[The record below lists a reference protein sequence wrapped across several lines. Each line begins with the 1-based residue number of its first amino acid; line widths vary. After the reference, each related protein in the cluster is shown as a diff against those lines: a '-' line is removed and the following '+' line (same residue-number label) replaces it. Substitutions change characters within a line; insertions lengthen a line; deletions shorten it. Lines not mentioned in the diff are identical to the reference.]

1 MEDRNNKQR
10 GIRLRQLNRIM
21 IVVAVMLGVV
31 LIMALLF
38 TNRNFYELEKATERY
53 IQARKDVADIQAGS
67 DYLTDRVRTFVVTG
81 DPESAKDFFYE
92 VEMSRRRDL
101 AVESMKESISGSDG
115 IRYLSTAL
123 QISNELA
130 EIERY
135 AMRLAA
141 AGNDL
146 DIETLPSALG
156 TVTFTVEDEALSAEE
171 KLVKAR
177 EMLFDETYQAYKED
191 IRKNLSLCEQALIG
205 EMEATQKK
213 STSRMENALTAQT
226 LLIAIMVMVII
237 FLVLYNAHSIIR
249 PINALVKA
257 IQEDRLVEESGA
269 YELRFVSRTYN
280 EARSRSQEN
289 QEALAY
295 KATHDALTGLFNR
308 GAFEKAKQTTRG
320 RAQAM
325 FIFDVDQFKEF
336 NDQYGHDM
344 GDLVLKKVAGVL
356 ADNFRDEDYVC
367 RFGGDEFTVL
377 MVHATNDM
385 RPLVEE
391 KINRIRKMLLDT
403 SDGLPPITLSI
414 GVAFSDRQNPTND
427 ILKDADT
434 ALYITKERGKNG
446 YTFYGED

>member
-1 MEDRNNKQR
+1 M
-10 GIRLRQLNRIM
+10 RQLNRIM

-177 EMLFDETYQAYKED
+177 EMLDESRGERLTAREMDVLECVAKGFSNQDIAKALGLSEKTVKNHMTRVLRKLKVED
-191 IRKNLSLCEQALIG
+191 RTQAL
-205 EMEATQKK
+205 
-213 STSRMENALTAQT
+213 
-226 LLIAIMVMVII
+226 V
-237 FLVLYNAHSIIR
+237 Y
-249 PINALVKA
+249 
-257 IQEDRLVEESGA
+257 
-269 YELRFVSRTYN
+269 
-280 EARSRSQEN
+280 
-289 QEALAY
+289 
-295 KATHDALTGLFNR
+295 
-308 GAFEKAKQTTRG
+308 
-320 RAQAM
+320 
-325 FIFDVDQFKEF
+325 
-336 NDQYGHDM
+336 
-344 GDLVLKKVAGVL
+344 VLK
-356 ADNFRDEDYVC
+356 N
-367 RFGGDEFTVL
+367 
-377 MVHATNDM
+377 
-385 RPLVEE
+385 
-391 KINRIRKMLLDT
+391 KIISLD
-403 SDGLPPITLSI
+403 
-414 GVAFSDRQNPTND
+414 
-427 ILKDADT
+427 
-434 ALYITKERGKNG
+434 
-446 YTFYGED
+446 

>member
-226 LLIAIMVMVII
+226 LLIAIMVMVIMVI
-237 FLVLYNAHSIIR
+237 GHSGG
-249 PINALVKA
+249 P
-257 IQEDRLVEESGA
+257 
-269 YELRFVSRTYN
+269 
-280 EARSRSQEN
+280 AR
-289 QEALAY
+289 
-295 KATHDALTGLFNR
+295 R
-308 GAFEKAKQTTRG
+308 GEWG
-320 RAQAM
+320 
-325 FIFDVDQFKEF
+325 I
-336 NDQYGHDM
+336 
-344 GDLVLKKVAGVL
+344 
-356 ADNFRDEDYVC
+356 
-367 RFGGDEFTVL
+367 
-377 MVHATNDM
+377 
-385 RPLVEE
+385 
-391 KINRIRKMLLDT
+391 
-403 SDGLPPITLSI
+403 
-414 GVAFSDRQNPTND
+414 
-427 ILKDADT
+427 
-434 ALYITKERGKNG
+434 
-446 YTFYGED
+446 